1 MTLNRPW
8 LYRSRWLIVG
18 FVVAFDANMI
28 RTMSSMNVACAY
40 ASGLMGIWGIL
51 STLNLLV
58 WTDPQSNYA
67 RAVKLVKDST
77 KMNGASKHHVKET
90 NGSSKEDGLR
100 QRKTGSIPEAKDGEE
115 PSRLE
120 DSGCVW
126 QTFPEN
132 GSFGERLNWTFDLAT
147 NFRKIGKTS
156 PISDA
161 NALIT

>member
-1 MTLNRPW
+1 
-8 LYRSRWLIVG
+8 
-18 FVVAFDANMI
+18 
-28 RTMSSMNVACAY
+28 MSSMNVACAY

-67 RAVKLVKDST
+67 RAVKVAKDST
-77 KMNGASKHHVKET
+77 KMNGASKHHVKEA

-100 QRKTGSIPEAKDGEE
+100 QRKPESVPAAKNDGEHN
-115 PSRLE
+115 SLE

-147 NFRKIGKTS
+147 NFRKIGKS
-156 PISDA
+156 SF
-161 NALIT
+161 